1 MSFTTHREQLEAAEQ
16 RCAQAR
22 DMADKWREKAEELAA
37 CALRIIEERD
47 IARALCAEAAAML
60 RNFGPVGD
68 EFCWSCY
75 RAPHRDGCKFAS
87 LAKRLEEAA
96 CGD

>member
-22 DMADKWREKAEELAA
+22 DMADKWRDKAEELAA

-47 IARALCAEAAAML
+47 AARALCGDAAAML
-60 RNFGPVGD
+60 REVFYFIDQSNELD
-68 EFCWSCY
+68 I
-75 RAPHRDGCKFAS
+75 RAEA
-87 LAKRLEEAA
+87 LVARLEAVSK
-96 CGD
+96 